1 MKLLKKLIKLF
12 KKQIVILKEI
22 NESNGYKRI

>member
-12 KKQIVILKEI
+12 KKQVVILKEI